1 MLREVK
7 VNSINPLSASVMKWS
22 HSNNSSAT
30 TDELFECVQPFR
42 KVGTLKCYIRLILSG
57 IWRQSL
63 TESLLRRIGP
73 RVSVKKL
80 IGKFSQISRN
90 KTWDAINFIK
100 YDSIVGAFSWI
111 LLDISTPDRMF
122 IHFLGFK
129 IHLGNLSHFF
139 LFLPRKFSQMIIFF
153 VSSIYSL
160 YL

>member
-1 MLREVK
+1 MLRGVK

-22 HSNNSSAT
+22 HSNNSSAK
-30 TDELFECVQPFR
+30 TDELFECVQPFC
-42 KVGTLKCYIRLILSG
+42 KVGTLKCYIRLILSE

-90 KTWDAINFIK
+90 KTRDAINFIK

-111 LLDISTPDRMF
+111 LLDVSTPDRMF

-139 LFLPRKFSQMIIFF
+139 LFFLENFRKWSFFS
-153 VSSIYSL
+153 
-160 YL
+160 